1 MRLGVDGLRLMGNRL
16 GVGRYIEYLL
26 RCWTDAQH
34 PFSEIVAYTPGAVEI
49 PGLGRGKVRVEP
61 LGLAIAAR
69 PLGACGA
76 AAPKVARRR
85 LLLPELRGPRTF
97 ARAPGCGHPPRL
109 VRGDPERVPM
119 VAADACANGVRE
131 LVSPRRRHHH
141 RVGVVASKHCAVL
154 RGR

>member
-61 LGLAIAAR
+61 LGPSSPHALWEHAVLPLRKSRDDRPKDPWCQGGAVAVDHAGGLPAAR
-69 PLGACGA
+69 RSP
-76 AAPKVARRR
+76 VA
-85 LLLPELRGPRTF
+85 T
-97 ARAPGCGHPPRL
+97 
-109 VRGDPERVPM
+109 
-119 VAADACANGVRE
+119 
-131 LVSPRRRHHH
+131 
-141 RVGVVASKHCAVL
+141 
-154 RGR
+154 